1 MLRGAVIVGGAEAA
15 VAAAFA
21 LRDAGYGG
29 PVTMVAQE
37 AALPYE
43 RPPLSKQVLDGSALR
58 PIRPEADYGAADIAL
73 LCGRTVT
80 RLWPDRREVELSDGG
95 RLAHDQLL
103 LATGA
108 EPRPLSTPGAERG
121 PVHYLRDAADA
132 RALRSVIGPGTR
144 LAIVGGGLIGLE
156 VAAAAAGKGALVTVI
171 EAASRLLGRAVPDA
185 LATRLAAAHRDAGVR
200 ILTDCALAEIGWHD
214 RRAELRCAG
223 DVVVEA
229 DVVVAAIGVVPRTRL
244 AATAGLALDNGIATD
259 AELVTSVEGI
269 YAASDCCS
277 FPHPL
282 FGDRRL
288 RLENW
293 QSAQELGRLA
303 AVNMTGAGQ
312 AAEHV
317 PWMWSDQFDL
327 GLQIAGL
334 PDLGAST
341 VTRRDGTATLL
352 FHLDAAGRL
361 VGASGLGHGAPV
373 ARDIRI
379 AQRLIGRQAAPDPT
393 YLADPKAPLKALLSR
408 LPAPAD

>member
-1 MLRGAVIVGGAEAA
+1 MVRGAVIVGGGEAA

-21 LRDAGYGG
+21 LRSAGYGG
-29 PVTMVAQE
+29 PVTLIARE
-37 AALPYE
+37 AAVPYE
-43 RPPLSKQVLDGSALR
+43 RPPLSKQVLDGADMR
-58 PIRPEADYGAADIAL
+58 PIRPEADYGAADITL
-73 LCGRTVT
+73 LRRRTAA

-95 RLAHDQLL
+95 GLAYDRLL

-108 EPRPLSTPGAERG
+108 EPRRLTVPGAERG

-132 RALRSVIGPGTR
+132 LALRAVIRPGIR

-156 VAAAAAGKGALVTVI
+156 IAAAAAGKGAAVTVI
-171 EAASRLLGRAVPDA
+171 EASPRVLGRAVPEA
-185 LATRLAAAHRDAGVR
+185 LAAQLAAAHRDVGVR
-200 ILTDCALAEIGWHD
+200 ILTGCALAEIGWQD
-214 RRAELRCAG
+214 RVAELRCADG
-223 DVVVEA
+223 SAVAA
-229 DVVVAAIGVVPRTRL
+229 DEVVAAIGVAPRTRL

-259 AELVTSVEGI
+259 AELVTSVEGV
-269 YAASDCCS
+269 YAAGDCCS

-303 AVNMTGAGQ
+303 ALNMAGAGQ
-312 AAEHV
+312 AVEHV
-317 PWMWSDQFDL
+317 PWMWSDQYDL

-334 PDLGAST
+334 PDLGATT

-361 VGASGLGHGAPV
+361 VGASGLGRGTEV

-379 AQRLIGRQAAPDPT
+379 AQRLIGLRATPDRT
-393 YLADPKAPLKALLSR
+393 CLADPAASLKALLSPV
-408 LPAPAD
+408 PAPAG